1 MRLFVAILTTCWN
14 LLAHGADGVP
24 LVAAASDLQSALREV
39 AQAFQ
44 SDTGD
49 KVEIVFGSS
58 GNMSAQI
65 RQGAPFQMFLSADE
79 KYVLDLAKNGLTRD
93 EGRLYALGRIALFVP
108 NHSRLQAD
116 TQLDGLRAALDAGKV
131 ERFAIANPSHAPYG
145 RAAREALQK
154 AGIWEKLQDR
164 IILGENVSQAAQ
176 FAASANASGGI
187 IAYSLALTPVLKKAG
202 KHVLVRQDWHA
213 PLRQRMVLTSK
224 AGPVA
229 AAFYAYMQEDKARA
243 ILERNGFAMPP
254 EAEAR

>member
-1 MRLFVAILTTCWN
+1 MTCWN
-14 LLAHGADGVP
+14 FLAHAADEIP

-39 AQAFQ
+39 AQAFH
-44 SDTGD
+44 SDTGR

-65 RQGAPFQMFLSADE
+65 RQGAPFQILLSADE
-79 KYVLDLAKNGLTRD
+79 KYVFDLAKSGLTRD

-116 TQLDGLRAALDAGKV
+116 AQLAGLRAALEAGKI

-145 RAAREALQK
+145 RAAREALRK
-154 AGIWEKLQDR
+154 AGIWEPLQDR

-187 IAYSLALTPVLKKAG
+187 IAYSLALTPALKKAG
-202 KHVLVRQDWHA
+202 KHVLIRQDWHA

-224 AGPVA
+224 AGTVA
-229 AAFYAYMQEDKARA
+229 AAFYAYLQQDKARA
-243 ILERNGFAMPP
+243 ILERNGFAIPQQ
-254 EAEAR
+254 AEAR